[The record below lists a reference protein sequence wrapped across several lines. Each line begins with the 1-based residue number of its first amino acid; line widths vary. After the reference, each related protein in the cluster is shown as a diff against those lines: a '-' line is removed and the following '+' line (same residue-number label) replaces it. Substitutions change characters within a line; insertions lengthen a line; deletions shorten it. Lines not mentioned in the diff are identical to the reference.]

1 MEENIGKRHQ
11 TLLVLWFAMLMNMGV
26 LFAVAFI
33 AAPEAGK
40 ETSGSTNT
48 VITSVLGALCAFIV
62 VISFAVKRKFL
73 ERSVDK
79 QDVNIVQKG
88 FILAWAMCE
97 VSALI
102 GLLERFVIGN
112 RDYYI
117 LFLLAVIGLALH
129 FPRAENLK
137 SASFNSSSSC
147 GSSS

>member
-1 MEENIGKRHQ
+1 MEVDIGKRHQ

-33 AAPEAGK
+33 AAPEVSK
-40 ETSGSTNT
+40 EAAGSTNT
-48 VITSVLGALCAFIV
+48 IITSVLGAVCAFIV
-62 VISFAVKRKFL
+62 VTSYAVKRKFL

-79 QDVNIVQKG
+79 QDVSIVQKG

-97 VSALI
+97 VSALM
-102 GLLERFVIGN
+102 GLLEKFLIGN

-117 LFLLAVIGLALH
+117 LFLLAVIGIALH
-129 FPRAENLK
+129 FPRAEHLR
-137 SASFNSSSSC
+137 SASFNSSASA